1 MLRKMIKGGL
11 QRYDEENDFRYKI
24 CNKKLLEICNTEN
37 VTDFIARQQTKYLA
51 QLVRQSNT
59 TLTKRLLFNENKYRK
74 RGRRTETLCD
84 KVLKITGT
92 NKDQFCKAAL
102 KREIGHGHPIGSGR
116 RKLSK

>member
-1 MLRKMIKGGL
+1 MLNMTGFLDPALKCI
-11 QRYDEENDFRYKI
+11 D
-24 CNKKLLEICNTEN
+24 KLRL
-37 VTDFIARQQTKYLA
+37 RQQTNYLA
-51 QLVRQSNT
+51 HLVRQSNT
-59 TLTKRLLFNENKYRK
+59 TLTKRLLFNENKYCK

-92 NKDQFCKAAL
+92 NRDQFCKAAL